1 MRRILYLILAVFATL
16 SIVSCRTQRVVE
28 KQIFHDS
35 IYITKDNV
43 IYKFEKDSVQEK
55 EKVHIYT
62 KHDTLLNTDSVFIV
76 REKFVNRWKIRTDTI
91 TKVAYIYKGSKAST
105 EKEEKKGTGLLEKY
119 TFNFWKIAKYMLV
132 LFILSIVVLRNID
145 KLFWLLEKFD
155 NFLRK

>member
-1 MRRILYLILAVFATL
+1 MKRILYLILAVFATL

-62 KHDTLLNTDSVFIV
+62 KRDTILNVDSVFV
-76 REKFVNRWKIRTDTI
+76 VKEKFVNRWKIRTDTI
-91 TKVAYIYKGSKAST
+91 TKVMYISKNKTAST
-105 EKEEKKGTGLLEKY
+105 EKEKRGVCLLEKY
-119 TFNFWKIAKYMLV
+119 TFNFWKIAKIILV
-132 LFILSIVVLRNID
+132 LFIISIIVLRNID
-145 KLFWLLEKFD
+145 KLFWLLDKFD
-155 NFLRK
+155 KFIRK

>member
-1 MRRILYLILAVFATL
+1 MNRILYLILVVFATL

-62 KHDTLLNTDSVFIV
+62 KRDTILNIDSVFV
-76 REKFVNRWKIRTDTI
+76 VKEKFVNRWKIRTDTI
-91 TKVAYIYKGSKAST
+91 TKVMYISKNKTAST
-105 EKEEKKGTGLLEKY
+105 DKEKRGVGLLEKY
-119 TFNFWKIAKYMLV
+119 TFNFWKIAKITLV
-132 LFILSIVVLRNID
+132 LFILSIIVLRNID
-145 KLFWLLEKFD
+145 KLFWLLGKLYKFI
-155 NFLRK
+155 RK

>member
-62 KHDTLLNTDSVFIV
+62 KRDTILNIDSVFV
-76 REKFVNRWKIRTDTI
+76 VKEKFVNRWKIRTDTI
-91 TKVAYIYKGSKAST
+91 TKVMYISNNKTAST
-105 EKEEKKGTGLLEKY
+105 EKEKRGVGLLEKY
-119 TFNFWKIAKYMLV
+119 TFNFWKTAKIILV
-132 LFILSIVVLRNID
+132 LFIISIVVLRNID
-145 KLFWLLEKFD
+145 KLFWLLDKFD
-155 NFLRK
+155 KFIRK